1 MIAKIIEFSVRNRWL
16 VIITWLG
23 IALWGLYAV
32 FHTPV
37 DAIPDLSE
45 NQVIVFTD
53 WMGRSPQDIEEQI
66 TYPLSVQLQGLAGVK
81 AIRSSSEFN
90 FSMINIIFDEST
102 NFYFARTRVLER
114 LGIAQ
119 TKLPQGVVPYLA
131 PDATALGQI
140 FWYTVEGDGY
150 SLDQLRALQDY
161 NIRYQLASV
170 PGVSEVASVGGF
182 VREYQVD
189 INPVK
194 LRAYDLSLGSV
205 YSAIARSNMS
215 VGGKT
220 IVNNSSEYI
229 VRGVG
234 WLRDMADLESVI
246 IETRQGVPLRVK
258 DVATVQMGPEYR
270 RSALEKNGRETV
282 GGVVMMRYGGNPLA
296 ITEQIKQKIR
306 ALQAGLPQGVRVVPF
321 YDRTR
326 LIESAIHTVTGTL
339 KEEMIIATIAILLIL
354 AHARSAFVVCITL
367 PLAVA
372 VSFLF
377 MYYLGISSNIMSM
390 CGIAISIGILVDAAV
405 VMVENA
411 THELKLHFG
420 DQRVSGDTTEII
432 VRSCRLV
439 GRPIFF
445 SVLIMLLA
453 FLPVFAFA
461 GQEGK
466 LSHPLAYTKSFAML
480 GVALLAVTLVPALIP
495 LLIRGKLKS
504 EEDNWIVRS
513 FIHIYKPT
521 LSWVIDRPAF
531 VYWLMAVILSLGAG
545 FVGNPYLQ
553 QLIIGLGV
561 LFILLGVKRSS
572 WLGRALG
579 VVTLLAVA
587 FIADTRFHKLG
598 GEFMPSLNE
607 GSILDMPTSAPRIAI
622 GQAVDDVMLR
632 DRIMRG
638 FPEVEN
644 VVGKVGRA
652 DTATDPSPVD
662 MVETIITLQ
671 PGGQWPKR
679 TLKFDDLVAQ
689 AGVVAQRLQD
699 EGTIAGANLNSG
711 DWKNAV
717 RAVGDGEYLKYNPR
731 LSSAVELLNVTSM
744 GVSERFDRAMRD
756 LARRRQLEYAPEL
769 ARQLAEVSIQFVID
783 HLRMLPP
790 VAHPLPASPK
800 GEEKDGGSAPQ
811 GGKTSL
817 APPQGGV
824 PSLSPP
830 PWGRAREE
838 VGEGAL
844 LREVSA
850 ADHQAMVEAI
860 LPHVSLLV
868 ESMRQEEVDAMLST
882 LRKSLVSRGI
892 ATDRDDLLLDPP
904 HFIHDNLKFFKQA
917 AGLAVATPAERLFTQ
932 LEAQREKLWEART
945 KTLNWELFDY
955 GVTLANNLLID
966 GILRSSK
973 GTVFE
978 SSSSAP
984 SSAPAAAGKLGNQ
997 TTKPI
1002 SDAGV
1007 PASITD
1013 ALNTDLHKRL
1023 FLWQKSKDD
1032 VLKEMDS
1039 ELQMPGWGN
1048 AWTQPIINR
1057 VNMLATGVRTQI
1069 GVKVFGPTGKP
1080 LEASIADVQRV
1091 SEEIAAKLRKVRGAV
1106 DVVPDQAVGKR
1117 YVEIRVDQEKARYYG
1132 VNMAELAQAIEVA
1145 IGGSKVTATV
1155 EGREGFP
1162 VRIRYARD
1170 YWQDVNA
1177 IGDVLLTARATPVE
1191 LLKGGGG
1198 STGSAGADMSP
1209 AAPSPAGGGMGGSVG
1224 MGGGASADGVTAP
1237 ADAGMARAGGATQSP
1252 ISNSQSRIPSADLP
1266 ASVLQIPLRM
1276 VADIRVTEGPSMI
1289 KSENGRLRNY
1299 VTLNVRDRDVL
1310 GFVSEAQQTIKGIE
1324 AKLAG
1329 TGMSVEWTGEF
1340 EAQVRAR
1347 QTMAII
1353 FPMVIG
1359 LILLLLFITFHDFA
1373 DSMLVSLAV
1382 VGALAGA
1389 IMFQAAFGFNF
1400 SVIVSIGY
1408 VAAFGMATQTGVIM
1422 LVYLREAL
1430 DRHGGLEEITSLQ
1443 ELRTLVIQGAVH
1455 RLRPKLLTEGVAI
1468 VGLVPMLWATGTG
1481 SEIMRPMAAPVLGG
1495 LLISDE
1501 VIDLMIPVLFYWIR
1515 RRRWLKL
1522 HGQTEKAAVVEAG

>member
-102 NFYFARTRVLER
+102 DFYFARTRVLER

-119 TKLPQGVVPYLA
+119 TQLPQGVVPYLA

-161 NIRYQLASV
+161 NVRYQLASV
-170 PGVSEVASVGGF
+170 AGVSEVASVGGF

-194 LRAYDLSLGSV
+194 LRAYDLPLGTV

-234 WLRDMADLESVI
+234 WLRDMADLENVI
-246 IETRQGVPLRVK
+246 IETRQGVPVRVK

-270 RSALEKNGRETV
+270 RSALEKNGREAV

-296 ITEQIKQKIR
+296 ITQQIKQKIR
-306 ALQAGLPQGVRVVPF
+306 SLQSGLPAGVRIVPF

-326 LIESAIHTVTGTL
+326 LIESAIDTVTGTL

-372 VSFLF
+372 VSFLL

-420 DQRVSGDTTEII
+420 DQKVSGDTTEII
-432 VRSCRLV
+432 VKSCRLV

-466 LSHPLAYTKSFAML
+466 LSHPLAYTKSFAMI
-480 GVALLAVTLVPALIP
+480 GVAILAVTLVPALIP
-495 LLIRGKLKS
+495 LFIRGRLKS

-513 FIHIYKPT
+513 FIHIYKPM

-531 VYWLMAVILSLGAG
+531 VYWMMAVILSLGAG
-545 FVGNPYLQ
+545 FVGNPWLQ
-553 QLIIGLGV
+553 ELIIGLGV

-572 WLGRALG
+572 WLGRTAG

-598 GEFMPSLNE
+598 EEFMPSLNE
-607 GSILDMPTSAPRIAI
+607 GSILDMPTSAPRIAMA
-622 GQAVDDVMLR
+622 QAVDDVMLR
-632 DRIMRG
+632 DRLMRG

-662 MVETIITLQ
+662 MIETIITLH

-679 TLKFDDLVAQ
+679 ALKFDDLVAQ
-689 AGVVAQRLQD
+689 AGVVAQRLAK
-699 EGTIAGANLNSG
+699 EGAIAGGTLNSG

-717 RAVGDGEYLKYNPR
+717 RAVGDEEYLKYNPR
-731 LSSAVELLNVTSM
+731 LSDAVGLLNVTSM
-744 GVSERFDRAMRD
+744 GVSERFDRAMRE
-756 LARRRQLEYAPEL
+756 LARRRQLEYAPEM
-769 ARQLAEVSIQFVID
+769 ARQLAESSIDFVVSHI
-783 HLRMLPP
+783 RTLPP
-790 VAHPLPASPK
+790 LAHPLPASPK
-800 GEEKDGGSAPQ
+800 GEEKDDAALPRD
-811 GGKTSL
+811 
-817 APPQGGV
+817 GV
-824 PSLSPP
+824 PTPSRKGEEHTSPP
-830 PWGRAREE
+830 PSWGRAGEG
-838 VGEGAL
+838 VGDGAL

-850 ADHQAMVEAI
+850 ADRKALVEAI
-860 LPHVSLLV
+860 LPHTSLLM

-882 LRKSLVSRGI
+882 LRKSLVARGI
-892 ATDRDDLLLDPP
+892 ASERDDLLLDPP
-904 HFIHDNLKFFKQA
+904 SIVQDNLQFLKRA
-917 AGLAVATPAERLFTQ
+917 AGLATATPAERLFTQ
-932 LEAQREKLWEART
+932 LDTQREKLWAERT

-955 GVTLANNLLID
+955 GVKLANSLLID

-978 SSSSAP
+978 AP
-984 SSAPAAAGKLGNQ
+984 TSPPAAAGELRNEA
-997 TTKPI
+997 TKPVGY
-1002 SDAGV
+1002 AGV
-1007 PASITD
+1007 PASIPD

-1023 FLWQKSKDD
+1023 FLWQKTKDD

-1080 LEASIADVQRV
+1080 LDASIAEVQRI
-1091 SEEIAAKLRKVRGAV
+1091 SEEIAARLRSVRGAV
-1106 DVVPDQAVGKR
+1106 DVVADQAVGKR

-1132 VNMAELAQAIEVA
+1132 VNMADLAQAIEVA
-1145 IGGSKVTATV
+1145 IGGGKVTTTV
-1155 EGREGFP
+1155 EGRERFP

-1170 YWQDVNA
+1170 YWQDVSA
-1177 IGDVLLTARATPVE
+1177 IGDVLLTARATPVA
-1191 LLKGGGG
+1191 LLSSAG
-1198 STGSAGADMSP
+1198 SSAGAAGSEMVP
-1209 AAPSPAGGGMGGSVG
+1209 AASGAGGLGGGDMGGSNSG
-1224 MGGGASADGVTAP
+1224 DSP
-1237 ADAGMARAGGATQSP
+1237 ADAGMAAGNGKSAQSP
-1252 ISNSQSRIPSADLP
+1252 TNNQPSRIPSADLP

-1310 GFVSEAQQTIKGIE
+1310 GFVAEAQQTIKGIE
-1324 AKLAG
+1324 ASLAG

-1353 FPMVIG
+1353 FPMVIA
-1359 LILLLLFITFHDFA
+1359 LILLLLFITFHDAA

-1382 VGALAGA
+1382 LGALAGS

-1430 DRHGGLEEITSLQ
+1430 DRHGGLEKIASLD

-1495 LLISDE
+1495 LLIADE
-1501 VIDLMIPVLFYWIR
+1501 VIDIMIPVLFYWIR
-1515 RRRWLKL
+1515 RRRWQKL
-1522 HGQTEKAAVVEAG
+1522 HGQTNEAAMVAAE